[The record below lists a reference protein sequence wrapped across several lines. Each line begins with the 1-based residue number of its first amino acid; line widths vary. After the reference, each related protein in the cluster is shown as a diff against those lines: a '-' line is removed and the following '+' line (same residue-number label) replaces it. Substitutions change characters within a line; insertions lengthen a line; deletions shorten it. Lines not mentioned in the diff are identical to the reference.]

1 MDLTKN
7 TTEKSR
13 RKTNYLDK
21 EMEGLTMEEEKKNI
35 ETEAKQEHVD
45 KLKDKKNAF
54 TMTYILVGI
63 TILAILGLIIFA
75 LITSK

>member
-1 MDLTKN
+1 
-7 TTEKSR
+7 
-13 RKTNYLDK
+13 
-21 EMEGLTMEEEKKNI
+21 MEEEKKNI